1 MGGKEAH
8 ELFLVRVFLFFD
20 NYYLNKLAHIGTVID
35 FAKDI
40 VCHLH
45 ISTVEG
51 VHGFELVRL
60 KHELWVFKT

>member
-8 ELFLVRVFLFFD
+8 ELFWFEFFD
-20 NYYLNKLAHIGTVID
+20 NYYLNKLAHIGTIIH

-40 VCHLH
+40 AGHLH

-51 VHGFELVRL
+51 VHAFELVRL
-60 KHELWVFKT
+60 KHELWF